1 MASLLWFGDSGRDDA
16 NFCVAFLENH
26 DEDSTGL
33 RLAQRTESLL
43 TVRASVSRKV
53 EGVFVKYGVFGLF
66 GVDAVQ
72 GDVVDVGIIPVEFH
86 PIRLVCTI
94 ILIKWGG
101 ILICQS
107 KPMSQLEVHSQFHPN
122 LEHPSNLL
130 HCAAYSP

>member
-16 NFCVAFLENH
+16 KFCVAFLENH

-33 RLAQRTESLL
+33 GLAQRTESLL
-43 TVRASVSRKV
+43 TVRASVSGKV
-53 EGVFVKYGVFGLF
+53 EGVFVKHGVFGLL

-72 GDVVDVGIIPVEFH
+72 IDVVDVGITPVELH

-94 ILIKWGG
+94 MLIKWGG

-107 KPMSQLEVHSQFHPN
+107 KPMSHLEVHSQFHPN
-122 LEHPSNLL
+122 LEHQFFWHLPDT
-130 HCAAYSP
+130 